1 MLRSDGSESIGLNL
15 IRWSRGRQLRRAPL
29 APITTGTKCKSME
42 YDYAKII
49 QEGSS
54 DLTSIKGKRLDSAL
68 AHVVADEINVV
79 HLCFD
84 GIWYSAHGLVGSEVM
99 GFKRRGCEFQ
109 EEIINEG
116 SVVCRLPILDQ
127 FVGLEVAEVRHI
139 GEAWNGHGFELS
151 LKGVPD
157 KTLILQSIYTGSE
170 PEEFNDCM
178 RIGIGNYIYQVPD
191 ASQDASIRGR

>member
-1 MLRSDGSESIGLNL
+1 MAGV
-15 IRWSRGRQLRRAPL
+15 
-29 APITTGTKCKSME
+29 KCKIME
-42 YDYAKII
+42 YDYRKII
-49 QEGSS
+49 KEGSS
-54 DLTSIKGKRLDSAL
+54 DVTSVKGRRLDSAL

-84 GIWYSAHGLVGSEVM
+84 GIWYSVHGLVGSEVM
-99 GFKRRGCEFQ
+99 GFKRRERQFQ
-109 EEIINEG
+109 AEIINEG

-151 LKGVPD
+151 FKGVPD

-170 PEEFNDCM
+170 PEEFSDCM
-178 RIGIGNYIYQVPD
+178 RIGVGNYIYQVPT
-191 ASQDASIRGR
+191 ST